1 MSNEEVSL
9 DSVHFAKLSLFQ
21 HATLLVN
28 LISVLTLSSFVR
40 GFRSFISRAATTL
53 LFQVTRALPLEED
66 DEEEDEEL
74 ELAACPARYRS
85 HS

>member
-28 LISVLTLSSFVR
+28 LTSVLTLSSFVR

-53 LFQVTRALPLEED
+53 LFQATRALEED